1 MLIPWVVTHSEGQG
15 VRSMCEHMWCK
26 YLFPHELSPIYT
38 ENTPLTVPYETSHHL
53 CFPPLYACIRPSPLL
68 SPRWLNFP
76 VAQVEMVQRELA
88 QALDLLHGKAK
99 VGPRLGSLWGRSGPL
114 TCTSPSARTW
124 SFVGSTER
132 GGSLLRVYAREF
144 QGLQRACRCCA
155 F

>member
-1 MLIPWVVTHSEGQG
+1 MLMPWVFTCYEGQG
-15 VRSMCEHMWCK
+15 VRSMCEHMWC
-26 YLFPHELSPIYT
+26 FPHEIFHIYMDMT
-38 ENTPLTVPYETSHHL
+38 TIEFPQHNFHPFCTTSLHSCIL
-53 CFPPLYACIRPSPLL
+53 PSPPL
-68 SPRWLNFP
+68 FP
-76 VAQVEMVQRELA
+76 VWLKFPLAQLEMVQRQLA